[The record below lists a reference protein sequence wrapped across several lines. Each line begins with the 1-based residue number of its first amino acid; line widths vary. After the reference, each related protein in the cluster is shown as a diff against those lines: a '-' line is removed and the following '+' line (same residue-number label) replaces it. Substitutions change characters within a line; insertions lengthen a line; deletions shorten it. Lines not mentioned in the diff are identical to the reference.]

1 MSELL
6 PWIFIVTAAAAI
18 VGGLISMWLSLSL
31 AFADEP
37 PDETRARLTNDARL
51 ALLTEKEA
59 LLQEIRDVAFEHDAG
74 KLSDRD
80 YEELNAK
87 LRAQARHVL
96 YELDEGASEFRE
108 EAEALIARK
117 LGERE

>member
-1 MSELL
+1 MAELL
-6 PWIFIVTAAAAI
+6 PWLFVIGAVIGI
-18 VGGLISMWLSLSL
+18 LGGLASLWLSLTLTLSGQP
-31 AFADEP
+31 ASGVP
-37 PDETRARLTNDARL
+37 NRLTSEARL

-74 KLSDRD
+74 KLSDED

-96 YELDEGASEFRE
+96 HELDESAVAYRE
-108 EAEALIARK
+108 QAEALIAER
-117 LGERE
+117 LGEKN

>member
-6 PWIFIVTAAAAI
+6 PWLFVLTAVVAM
-18 VGGLISMWLSLSL
+18 VGALISLWLSLSL
-31 AFADEP
+31 AFSDQP
-37 PDETRARLTNDARL
+37 PDETRARLTSDARL

-59 LLQEIRDVAFEHDAG
+59 LLQEIRDVTFEHDAD

-87 LRAQARHVL
+87 LRAQARHIL
-96 YELDEGASEFRE
+96 HELDEGASEFRE

-117 LGERE
+117 LGEQE

>member
-6 PWIFIVTAAAAI
+6 PWLFV
-18 VGGLISMWLSLSL
+18 VGATLGMVAGLFSLWQSLSL
-31 AFADEP
+31 ALAGEVP
-37 PDETRARLTNDARL
+37 SSARAQLTHDARQ

-74 KLSDRD
+74 KLSDAD
-80 YEELNAK
+80 FEELNAK

-96 YELDEGASEFRE
+96 QQLDAGTEAFRE
-108 EAEALIARK
+108 EAEALIANR
-117 LGERE
+117 LGEED

>member
-6 PWIFIVTAAAAI
+6 PWIFVITAVIAI
-18 VGGLISMWLSLSL
+18 VGGLFSLWLSLSL
-31 AFADEP
+31 ALSDEP
-37 PDETRARLTNDARL
+37 PDETRMRLTSDARL
-51 ALLTEKEA
+51 ALFTEKEA

-87 LRAQARHVL
+87 LRAQARHIL
-96 YELDEGASEFRE
+96 HQLDEGAAEYRE
-108 EAEALIARK
+108 EAEALIARR
-117 LGERE
+117 LGEKK